1 MLLLLL
7 LEKYLGE
14 KRLRSRRLLQPVPRG
29 RVLRLRL
36 RLRLAALWREA
47 ALAIVEQV
55 LKEQLL
61 KVMLA
66 VVRLLLTMTAGPR
79 RRSAIE

>member
-1 MLLLLL
+1 M
-7 LEKYLGE
+7 
-14 KRLRSRRLLQPVPRG
+14 RF
-29 RVLRLRL
+29 RLRL
-36 RLRLAALWREA
+36 RPAALWREA

-66 VVRLLLTMTAGPR
+66 VVRLLLAMTAGPR
-79 RRSAIE
+79 RHSAIE